1 MPCRLVAVLFTVA
14 LAACQTG
21 STSSDGSTNQSQNT
35 TVSLGQNGNG
45 QNSNVP
51 GAGTPPGNANTVSNT
66 NDTTGNT
73 NQPTGAPGASATFD
87 ANGVQYLGRVTAA
100 TSLLTWPGTGVTAS
114 FTGTSAQL
122 SFAAQTGNTHIG
134 ISVDGGNTTRVV
146 INANNS
152 VASTGTLRSGAHT
165 VTAVKLNEASL
176 GTAKFNGISTAN
188 GLTPIAAPS
197 RRIEFIG
204 DSITVG
210 YGVEGVSPC
219 TNNSSLENAQKTYA
233 ALTAQALGAQYDLI
247 AWSGKGL
254 LRNSASV
261 KPDTSSTMPILWT
274 RLAATDANSL
284 YDFPASR
291 IPDAV
296 VINLG
301 TNDFTYIGYAADGTA
316 SNVRDPLDPN
326 VYQAAYVAFIA
337 NVRLRYPNAVI
348 ELCSSPMLSDSYPS
362 AAEAQHTTQLTA
374 LNAVVAQLGDAKI
387 HVVDFPTQ
395 AVASGQNGCDAHPG
409 PQEHQAM
416 AALLTQQ
423 LKTDLG
429 W

>member
-1 MPCRLVAVLFTVA
+1 MPCRLVAVLFAVA

-51 GAGTPPGNANTVSNT
+51 SAGNTNTVSNT
-66 NDTTGNT
+66 NNTATNT
-73 NQPTGAPGASATFD
+73 NQPIGAPGSSAIFD
-87 ANGVQYLGRVTAA
+87 ANGVQYLGRVATA
-100 TSLLTWPGTGVTAS
+100 TSLLTWSGSGVVAS
-114 FTGTSAQL
+114 FTGTTASL
-122 SFAAQTGNTHIG
+122 SFAPQSGNTYIG
-134 ISVDGGNTTRVV
+134 LSVDGGATTRVL
-146 INANNS
+146 INANNNII
-152 VASTGTLRSGAHT
+152 STGTLRAGNHN

-176 GTAKFNGISTAN
+176 GTAKFNGISTPK
-188 GLTPIAAPS
+188 GLTQTPAPS

-219 TNNSSLENAQKTYA
+219 TNNSALENAEKTYA
-233 ALTAQALGAQYDLI
+233 ALTAQNLGAQYDLI

-254 LRNSASV
+254 LRNAASV
-261 KPDTSSTMPILWT
+261 GNDVSPTMPVLWT
-274 RLAATDANSL
+274 RLAATDATSL

-301 TNDFTYIGYAADGTA
+301 TNDFTYIGYDANGTA

-326 VYQAAYVAFIA
+326 AYQTAYVDFITT
-337 NVRLRYPNAVI
+337 VRQRYPDAVI

-374 LNAVVAQLGDAKI
+374 LKAVAAQLGDAKI